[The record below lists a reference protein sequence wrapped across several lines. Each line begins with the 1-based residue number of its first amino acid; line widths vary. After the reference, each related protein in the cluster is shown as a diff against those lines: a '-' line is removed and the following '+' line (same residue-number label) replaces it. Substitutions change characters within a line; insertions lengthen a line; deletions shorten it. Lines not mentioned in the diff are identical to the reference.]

1 MRIRI
6 LLFAVLAVMMA
17 FTACVKEKIVYVEK
31 GEETEIMDDIEL
43 QPGEGVIEFSLSDAI
58 SRAARPLENSDA
70 ANNINRIA
78 FKFYR
83 FNTATPDEDVT
94 ISEVSGIEVSGIEG
108 PSSSNGVTV
117 SGNIVQIP
125 DNLLGQITSLK
136 LRLSGLTACTE
147 FHIVAYG
154 YHCGESEDELEAEYI
169 EDMIWKYTP
178 PELNEV
184 PQNHIDEE
192 IFAGH
197 VQTVVNAFGLFEEG
211 TVKLTLT
218 RQVAGLM
225 ACLNCVPAYVQ
236 DDNKD
241 NIKEIGRAHV

>member
-94 ISEVSGIEVSGIEG
+94 ISEVSGIS
-108 PSSSNGVTV
+108 
-117 SGNIVQIP
+117 
-125 DNLLGQITSLK
+125 
-136 LRLSGLTACTE
+136 
-147 FHIVAYG
+147 
-154 YHCGESEDELEAEYI
+154 
-169 EDMIWKYTP
+169 
-178 PELNEV
+178 
-184 PQNHIDEE
+184 
-192 IFAGH
+192 
-197 VQTVVNAFGLFEEG
+197 
-211 TVKLTLT
+211 
-218 RQVAGLM
+218 
-225 ACLNCVPAYVQ
+225 
-236 DDNKD
+236 
-241 NIKEIGRAHV
+241 

>member
-43 QPGEGVIEFSLSDAI
+43 QPGEGIIEFSLSDAI
-58 SRAARPLENSDA
+58 SRAARPLENSEP

-83 FNTATPDEDVT
+83 FNTATLDEDVT
-94 ISEVSGIEVSGIEG
+94 ISEVCDIEG

-125 DNLLGQITSLK
+125 DNL
-136 LRLSGLTACTE
+136 
-147 FHIVAYG
+147 
-154 YHCGESEDELEAEYI
+154 
-169 EDMIWKYTP
+169 
-178 PELNEV
+178 
-184 PQNHIDEE
+184 
-192 IFAGH
+192 
-197 VQTVVNAFGLFEEG
+197 
-211 TVKLTLT
+211 
-218 RQVAGLM
+218 
-225 ACLNCVPAYVQ
+225 
-236 DDNKD
+236 
-241 NIKEIGRAHV
+241 